1 MQFSLNL
8 NQRERVAK
16 ILGEFISL
24 LLDNRV
30 YAFSK
35 FKKARLNVVAI
46 LVLLLAMPAIAQATT
61 INYTA
66 SSLGGSVWQYDYMIE
81 NDTLTDP
88 IAEFTIY
95 FPETLYEN
103 LVVSSSPLEW
113 DSIVVQP
120 DTGLPADGFFDALSL
135 STGLAP
141 GASAGLFSVTFNF
154 LGTSS
159 PADQF
164 FDVYDANFNLLD
176 SGTTS
181 PLSPVPELNSF
192 AMLILGLFLV
202 IGYSFRRNT
211 LRC

>member
-1 MQFSLNL
+1 MNL
-8 NQRERVAK
+8 SFNC
-16 ILGEFISL
+16 LGDHIKAELPRI
-24 LLDNRV
+24 NRKN
-30 YAFSK
+30 YII
-35 FKKARLNVVAI
+35 AI
-46 LVLLLAMPAIAQATT
+46 LIAVLSFPAISQATI

-66 SSLGGSVWQYDYMIE
+66 SSLGGSVWQYDYLIE
-81 NDTLTDP
+81 NDTLADP

-103 LVVSSSPLEW
+103 LAVLSSPLEW
-113 DSIVVQP
+113 DTIVIQP
-120 DTGLPADGFFDALSL
+120 DIGLPANGFFDALSL

-141 GASAGLFSVTFNF
+141 GASAGLFSVTFTY

-181 PLSPVPELNSF
+181 PLSPVPEPNSF
-192 AMLILGLFLV
+192 AMLILGLFFV
-202 IGYSFRRNT
+202 IGYGFRRNT

>member
-1 MQFSLNL
+1 MNLSLDYLSNRNRIKAL
-8 NQRERVAK
+8 PRLKNGKSSVIA
-16 ILGEFISL
+16 ILLVIL
-24 LLDNRV
+24 LLPSV
-30 YAFSK
+30 S
-35 FKKARLNVVAI
+35 
-46 LVLLLAMPAIAQATT
+46 QATT
-61 INYTA
+61 IEYNV